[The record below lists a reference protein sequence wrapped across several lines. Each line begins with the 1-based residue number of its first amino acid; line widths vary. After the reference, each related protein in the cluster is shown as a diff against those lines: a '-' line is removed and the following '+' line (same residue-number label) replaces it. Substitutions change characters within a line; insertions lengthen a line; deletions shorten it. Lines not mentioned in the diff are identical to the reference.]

1 MSINDLSDTIV
12 AKSDQLNAADLM
24 GADKVIKVTG
34 VVKYVDK
41 GENKFYL
48 NYEGD
53 SNRPYKPSL
62 TMRRIITELWT
73 TDGNLYPGRSI
84 KLFRDPEITF
94 GKEKCGGIVINA
106 MSNIK
111 GQATVRQQ
119 VSQRVYKTFII
130 DKLEPKEL
138 PPLNDVTFAKWL
150 TAAKQQ
156 IESGEQTNE
165 QIITKIET
173 KSTLTDS
180 QKSSIREIGASEEPI
195 NKNEDEFESD
205 D

>member
-1 MSINDLSDTIV
+1 MSINDLSDTII

-34 VVKYVDK
+34 VVRYVDK

-53 SNRPYKPSL
+53 CKRPYKPSL

-73 TDGNLYPGRSI
+73 TDGNLYLGRSI
-84 KLFRDPEITF
+84 KLFRDPDITF

-106 MSNIK
+106 ISDIK
-111 GQATVRQQ
+111 GRATIRQQ

-130 DKLEPKEL
+130 DRLEPKDL
-138 PPLNDVTFAKWL
+138 PMLNDATFEKWL
-150 TAAKQQ
+150 IAAKQQ

-173 KSTLTDS
+173 KSTLTDG
-180 QKSSIREIGASEEPI
+180 QKGLIREIGESDS
-195 NKNEDEFESD
+195 KTNESEFESD